1 MSLAICNKC
10 RPSYVRL
17 CRGTFQ
23 NPCSRSLLFIH
34 GKTRLGDLL
43 VLERADI
50 DGESYAVV
58 EYDQLV

>member
-1 MSLAICNKC
+1 MSLDLCNKC
-10 RPSYVRL
+10 RPSYARL

-34 GKTRLGDLL
+34 GKTGLGDLL

-50 DGESYAVV
+50 HGESYAVV
-58 EYDQLV
+58 ESDQLV

>member
-1 MSLAICNKC
+1 MSLDLCNKC
-10 RPSYVRL
+10 RPSYGRL

-23 NPCSRSLLFIH
+23 NTCSCSLLFIH

-50 DGESYAVV
+50 DCESYAVV
-58 EYDQLV
+58 ESDQLV